1 MFSITLTGQLFCNR
15 LQFQSMITSNYA
27 HFQGNTKILVAV
39 FGPREPKPSQKSKA
53 DPEKC
58 YIDVEYSRA
67 AFATPERKRRGRG
80 DKRSQEIRLID

>member
-1 MFSITLTGQLFCNR
+1 MVRFARDRSGSWTPDRVN
-15 LQFQSMITSNYA
+15 
-27 HFQGNTKILVAV
+27 FQGNTKILAAV
-39 FGPREPKPSQKSKA
+39 FGPREPKPSQKNKA

-80 DKRSQEIRLID
+80 DKRSQEIRY